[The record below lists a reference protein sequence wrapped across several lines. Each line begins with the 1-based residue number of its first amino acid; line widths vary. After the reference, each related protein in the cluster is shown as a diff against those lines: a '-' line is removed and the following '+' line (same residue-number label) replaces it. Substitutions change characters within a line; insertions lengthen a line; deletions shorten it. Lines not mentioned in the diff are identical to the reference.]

1 MSLETRSSSALFKR
15 AEQLKRWEQSETNRE
30 PTQPRQVARK
40 IKFSADIVFLAACAA
55 SDKEEVVRLLQR
67 GADINTG
74 NVDGLTALHQ
84 ACIDDDLDMVEFL
97 VEQGADIN
105 RGDNEGW
112 TPLHATASC
121 GFISIAKYLIEQ
133 GCNLAAVN
141 NDGELALDIAESDE
155 MEDMLQQHIN
165 KAGIDCDQAR
175 SEEERS
181 MLNDAKAWRSGAPG
195 KDSMHP
201 RSGATALHVA
211 AAKGYIKVMHILL
224 QARCN
229 VDAQDFDGWT
239 PLHGAAHWGQ
249 LEACKLLV
257 ENGCDMDMKNYAD
270 QTAFDIADADIL
282 KALENLREQQALS
295 KENSQTNNK
304 KQSSIPK
311 KRFSTSAD
319 NAVAAQ
325 ESTEIFEE
333 ETPNK
338 VKKVEL
344 EIQSDKEDSSTST
357 NSDVVMCI
365 SYNIAAWTEATRET
379 HMEESDGEGE
389 SETSSESHSSTFSN
403 QSDKSNHATCLTDDE
418 KKNRV
423 NKDESAPHSPISP
436 VETNKVPNQAPILPP
451 KQQTDNNE
459 DGVVPS
465 WRRSGSFR
473 NRMQST
479 ETTNSASTK
488 LEDKD
493 NNIKI
498 PTTPNKVSA
507 EPDVVLRRTHS
518 FETDEKFYEQY
529 LALRAR
535 IKAFSCPT
543 LHRCNAATPTHT
555 NATTRS
561 ASLRETHRKKDV
573 KLNLELSRLPQ
584 GSNTLSPTS
593 ASKTLVSSLLSSI
606 TTTTT
611 ATTTTSPIPVNQI
624 RSVQPV
630 EAASTVVSNTN
641 NAVATAPGTPTTP
654 GGSKLSPGNLF
665 KNFFKSFVPPVR
677 DEESET
683 QRKAHAKRVRETRR
697 STQGVTLDEIKSAE
711 QLVKKKQQN
720 NELPASAPST
730 QPSTTTTTTTTTT
743 TATTTTTTTVSN
755 TASITATITTAT
767 STTVTPVNKVS
778 EESNLPER
786 RPSWRLRVDNGSKFQ
801 LEDANN
807 KPTDNTTYMRRPSG
821 GTGVPRPSS
830 APVETI
836 ATSSTETTV
845 TLPLRRSLKQPDDK
859 EQDKEN
865 DSRNAQATQAVIQR
879 RRRPKR
885 RSTGVVHVDMDEIDP
900 EKQDLTAGGD
910 CDDSKIN
917 HNEGAQTKPTTAAGL
932 RAQASTNGQS
942 IFGNRSRIGGLLS
955 LNPNNLTFNAGL
967 LGVKS
972 PNLYSGSNFLNK
984 NKKSSNLFRTTPFTK
999 STNSPNYQNL
1009 FTTYGGTSTGY
1020 GGVTLPSHTA
1030 VSPLNLSPSPSYNY
1044 LNLNVNTRPH
1054 MQKTESFKRS
1064 KVKPNLNIGSRS
1076 SSLQSLTSSEGY
1088 VSGNDRSGRATRLG
1102 SISSLS
1108 SEASSTPI
1116 RLKSNSSENGELD
1129 YKKLYEESQVENER
1143 LKDKLKRSDEQL
1155 KEVRHLLEKMQI
1167 NQNKVILSEA
1177 EKRERRAMERKL
1189 SEMEEELK
1197 VMDQLKCENQRLKD
1211 ENGALIRVISKL
1223 SK

>member
-30 PTQPRQVARK
+30 PAQPRQVARK
-40 IKFSADIVFLAACAA
+40 IKFSDDCVFLAACAA
-55 SDKEEVVRLLQR
+55 GDKEEVVRLLQK

-141 NDGELALDIAESDE
+141 NDGELALDIAEKVE

-181 MLNDAKAWRSGAPG
+181 MLNDARAWRSGAPG

-201 RSGATALHVA
+201 RTGATALHVA
-211 AAKGYIKVMHILL
+211 AAKGYIKVMNILL
-224 QARCN
+224 QARCDVN
-229 VDAQDFDGWT
+229 MQDFDGWT

-257 ENGCDMDMKNYAD
+257 DNFCDMDIKNYAG
-270 QTAFDIADADIL
+270 QTAFDVADADIL
-282 KALENLREQQALS
+282 KDLEELKQKQS
-295 KENSQTNNK
+295 TIMKDHPQIINK
-304 KQSSIPK
+304 KQPSIPK
-311 KRFSTSAD
+311 KRISTSTD
-319 NAVAAQ
+319 STVTTQ
-325 ESTEIFEE
+325 ESPEILEE

-338 VKKVEL
+338 VKKVEV
-344 EIQSDKEDSSTST
+344 EIQSDKDDSSTGT
-357 NSDVVMCI
+357 NSDV
-365 SYNIAAWTEATRET
+365 EATREID
-379 HMEESDGEGE
+379 MEESDGEVV
-389 SETSSESHSSTFSN
+389 SETSSESRSSTCSN
-403 QSDKSNHATCLTDDE
+403 QSDKSNQSNHSTCLTDDE

-423 NKDESAPHSPISP
+423 NKEETTTHSPLSP
-436 VETNKVPNQAPILPP
+436 IEINKVPNQAPVLPP

-459 DGVVPS
+459 EGVIPS

-473 NRMQST
+473 NRIQNV
-479 ETTNSASTK
+479 EE

-493 NNIKI
+493 KSTKLLNS
-498 PTTPNKVSA
+498 PNKLPT
-507 EPDVVLRRTHS
+507 EPEVVLRRTHS
-518 FETDEKFYEQY
+518 FETDEKKE
-529 LALRAR
+529 
-535 IKAFSCPT
+535 I
-543 LHRCNAATPTHT
+543 
-555 NATTRS
+555 
-561 ASLRETHRKKDV
+561 
-573 KLNLELSRLPQ
+573 KLNLELSRTPQ

-593 ASKTLVSSLLSSI
+593 VSKTSPLSALPT

-611 ATTTTSPIPVNQI
+611 ANTMTTTIATSPVPLNQI
-624 RSVQPV
+624 RSVQPM
-630 EAASTVVSNTN
+630 EATSTLLSSPNNTVPVS
-641 NAVATAPGTPTTP
+641 GTPTTP
-654 GGSKLSPGNLF
+654 GGSKLSPGNIF

-720 NELPASAPST
+720 NEVSSLTTPSPQPAAS
-730 QPSTTTTTTTTTT
+730 
-743 TATTTTTTTVSN
+743 VSN

-767 STTVTPVNKVS
+767 PTTVTANKPS

-807 KPTDNTTYMRRPSG
+807 RSPDITSTYMRRPSG
-821 GTGVPRPSS
+821 GTGIPRPSS

-836 ATSSTETTV
+836 TPSPAETTV
-845 TLPLRRSLKQPDDK
+845 TLPLRRSLKPSEDK

-900 EKQDLTAGGD
+900 EKQDISVGGD
-910 CDDSKIN
+910 YEDTKVN
-917 HNEGAQTKPTTAAGL
+917 H
-932 RAQASTNGQS
+932 
-942 IFGNRSRIGGLLS
+942 
-955 LNPNNLTFNAGL
+955 
-967 LGVKS
+967 
-972 PNLYSGSNFLNK
+972 
-984 NKKSSNLFRTTPFTK
+984 
-999 STNSPNYQNL
+999 
-1009 FTTYGGTSTGY
+1009 
-1020 GGVTLPSHTA
+1020 
-1030 VSPLNLSPSPSYNY
+1030 
-1044 LNLNVNTRPH
+1044 
-1054 MQKTESFKRS
+1054 
-1064 KVKPNLNIGSRS
+1064 
-1076 SSLQSLTSSEGY
+1076 SET
-1088 VSGNDRSGRATRLG
+1088 GNDRPGRSNRLG
-1102 SISSLS
+1102 SVSSISSEIS
-1108 SEASSTPI
+1108 SASARIKSTT
-1116 RLKSNSSENGELD
+1116 SENGEID
-1129 YKKLYEESQVENER
+1129 YKKLYEESQAENER
-1143 LKDKLKRSDEQL
+1143 LREKLKRSDEQL
-1155 KEVRHLLEKMQI
+1155 KEVRNLLDKAQ
-1167 NQNKVILSEA
+1167 NSQNKSVLSEA

-1197 VMDQLKCENQRLKD
+1197 QLQKLKAENERLKA
-1211 ENGALIRVISKL
+1211 ENRALTRVVSKL
-1223 SK
+1223 TNTTK

>member
-40 IKFSADIVFLAACAA
+40 IKFSSDIVFLAACAA
-55 SDKEEVVRLLQR
+55 SDKEEVVRLLQK

-181 MLNDAKAWRSGAPG
+181 MLNDAIAWRSGAPG

-257 ENGCDMDMKNYAD
+257 ENGCDMDIKNYAD

-282 KALENLREQQALS
+282 KSLENLREQQALIV
-295 KENSQTNNK
+295 KENPQTNNK

-311 KRFSTSAD
+311 KRVSTNVDS
-319 NAVAAQ
+319 AVAAQ
-325 ESTEIFEE
+325 ETTEIFEE

-357 NSDVVMCI
+357 NSDV
-365 SYNIAAWTEATRET
+365 EATRET

-423 NKDESAPHSPISP
+423 NKDENAPHSPISP

-459 DGVVPS
+459 DSVVPS

-498 PTTPNKVSA
+498 STTPNKVSG

-593 ASKTLVSSLLSSI
+593 ASKTLASSLLSSI

-624 RSVQPV
+624 RR
-630 EAASTVVSNTN
+630 
-641 NAVATAPGTPTTP
+641 
-654 GGSKLSPGNLF
+654 
-665 KNFFKSFVPPVR
+665 SFVPPVR

-720 NELPASAPST
+720 NESPTSTPST
-730 QPSTTTTTTTTTT
+730 QP
-743 TATTTTTTTVSN
+743 TTTVSN

-767 STTVTPVNKVS
+767 STTVTTPNKVS
-778 EESNLPER
+778 EECNLPER

-807 KPTDNTTYMRRPSG
+807 KPTDNTNTTYMRRPSG

-836 ATSSTETTV
+836 ATGSTETTI

-900 EKQDLTAGGD
+900 EKQDITAGGD

-917 HNEGAQTKPTTAAGL
+917 HNE
-932 RAQASTNGQS
+932 
-942 IFGNRSRIGGLLS
+942 
-955 LNPNNLTFNAGL
+955 
-967 LGVKS
+967 
-972 PNLYSGSNFLNK
+972 
-984 NKKSSNLFRTTPFTK
+984 
-999 STNSPNYQNL
+999 
-1009 FTTYGGTSTGY
+1009 
-1020 GGVTLPSHTA
+1020 
-1030 VSPLNLSPSPSYNY
+1030 
-1044 LNLNVNTRPH
+1044 
-1054 MQKTESFKRS
+1054 
-1064 KVKPNLNIGSRS
+1064 
-1076 SSLQSLTSSEGY
+1076 
-1088 VSGNDRSGRATRLG
+1088 SGNDRSERSTRLG

-1108 SEASSTPI
+1108 SETSSTPI

-1155 KEVRHLLEKMQI
+1155 KEVRHLLEKTQI

-1197 VMDQLKCENQRLKD
+1197 QLQKLKAENERLKA
-1211 ENGALIRVISKL
+1211 ENRALTRVVSKL
-1223 SK
+1223 TNTK

>member
-30 PTQPRQVARK
+30 PAQPRQVARK
-40 IKFSADIVFLAACAA
+40 IKFSADCVFLAACAA
-55 SDKEEVVRLLQR
+55 SDKEEVVRLLQK

-121 GFISIAKYLIEQ
+121 GFVSIAKYLIEQ

-224 QARCN
+224 QARCDVN
-229 VDAQDFDGWT
+229 AQDFDGWT

-257 ENGCDMDMKNYAD
+257 ENGCDMDMKNYAG
-270 QTAFDIADADIL
+270 QTAFDVADADIL
-282 KALENLREQQALS
+282 KALEELKEQQALILKDS
-295 KENSQTNNK
+295 PQIINK

-311 KRFSTSAD
+311 KRVSTNNE
-319 NAVAAQ
+319 NAIAAQ

-357 NSDVVMCI
+357 NSDV
-365 SYNIAAWTEATRET
+365 
-379 HMEESDGEGE
+379 
-389 SETSSESHSSTFSN
+389 
-403 QSDKSNHATCLTDDE
+403 E

-423 NKDESAPHSPISP
+423 NKDEIAPHSPVSP
-436 VETNKVPNQAPILPP
+436 VESNKVPNQAPILPP

-459 DGVVPS
+459 EGVVPS

-473 NRMQST
+473 NRVQST

-498 PTTPNKVSA
+498 STVPNKVSA
-507 EPDVVLRRTHS
+507 EPEVVLRRTHS

-529 LALRAR
+529 LALQAR

-543 LHRCNAATPTHT
+543 LHCCNAATPTHT

-561 ASLRETHRKKDV
+561 ASLRETHRKKEV

-593 ASKTLVSSLLSSI
+593 ASKTLASSPLSS
-606 TTTTT
+606 TTTTITT

-641 NAVATAPGTPTTP
+641 NAVAAAPGTPTTP
-654 GGSKLSPGNLF
+654 GGSKLSPGNIF

-720 NELPASAPST
+720 NESPALTPST
-730 QPSTTTTTTTTTT
+730 QP
-743 TATTTTTTTVSN
+743 TTTVSN

-767 STTVTPVNKVS
+767 STTVTANKVS

-807 KPTDNTTYMRRPSG
+807 RPTDNTTAYMRRPSG
-821 GTGVPRPSS
+821 GTGIPRPSS

-836 ATSSTETTV
+836 ATSSTETTI

-910 CDDSKIN
+910 CDDSKVN
-917 HNEGAQTKPTTAAGL
+917 HNE
-932 RAQASTNGQS
+932 
-942 IFGNRSRIGGLLS
+942 
-955 LNPNNLTFNAGL
+955 
-967 LGVKS
+967 
-972 PNLYSGSNFLNK
+972 
-984 NKKSSNLFRTTPFTK
+984 
-999 STNSPNYQNL
+999 
-1009 FTTYGGTSTGY
+1009 
-1020 GGVTLPSHTA
+1020 
-1030 VSPLNLSPSPSYNY
+1030 
-1044 LNLNVNTRPH
+1044 
-1054 MQKTESFKRS
+1054 
-1064 KVKPNLNIGSRS
+1064 
-1076 SSLQSLTSSEGY
+1076 
-1088 VSGNDRSGRATRLG
+1088 SGNDRSSRSNRLG
-1102 SISSLS
+1102 SISSIS
-1108 SEASSTPI
+1108 SEASSAPI
-1116 RLKSNSSENGELD
+1116 RIKSSSSENGELD

-1155 KEVRHLLEKMQI
+1155 KEVRSLLEKAQT

-1197 VMDQLKCENQRLKD
+1197 QLQKLKAENERLKA
-1211 ENGALIRVISKL
+1211 ENRALTRVVSKL
-1223 SK
+1223 TNTK

>member
-30 PTQPRQVARK
+30 PAQPRQVARK

-55 SDKEEVVRLLQR
+55 SDKDEVVRLLQK

-195 KDSMHP
+195 KDSTHP

-257 ENGCDMDMKNYAD
+257 ENGCDMDIKNYAD

-282 KALENLREQQALS
+282 KALENLREQQALII
-295 KENSQTNNK
+295 KENPQTNNK
-304 KQSSIPK
+304 KQLSIPK
-311 KRFSTSAD
+311 KRVSTSTD
-319 NAVAAQ
+319 NAIAAQ

-344 EIQSDKEDSSTST
+344 EIQSDKEDSSAST
-357 NSDVVMCI
+357 NSDV
-365 SYNIAAWTEATRET
+365 
-379 HMEESDGEGE
+379 
-389 SETSSESHSSTFSN
+389 
-403 QSDKSNHATCLTDDE
+403 E

-423 NKDESAPHSPISP
+423 NKDENAPHSPISP

-473 NRMQST
+473 NRMQNA
-479 ETTNSASTK
+479 ETNSTSTK

-498 PTTPNKVSA
+498 PTTSNKVSG
-507 EPDVVLRRTHS
+507 ESDVVLRRTHS
-518 FETDEKFYEQY
+518 FETDEK
-529 LALRAR
+529 
-535 IKAFSCPT
+535 
-543 LHRCNAATPTHT
+543 
-555 NATTRS
+555 
-561 ASLRETHRKKDV
+561 KKDV

-593 ASKTLVSSLLSSI
+593 ASKTLASSLLSSI

-654 GGSKLSPGNLF
+654 GGSKLSPGNIF

-720 NELPASAPST
+720 SESPTLTPST
-730 QPSTTTTTTTTTT
+730 Q
-743 TATTTTTTTVSN
+743 
-755 TASITATITTAT
+755 
-767 STTVTPVNKVS
+767 
-778 EESNLPER
+778 
-786 RPSWRLRVDNGSKFQ
+786 FQ

-807 KPTDNTTYMRRPSG
+807 KPTDNTTAYMRRPSG
-821 GTGVPRPSS
+821 GTGIPRPSS

-836 ATSSTETTV
+836 ATSSTEATV

-917 HNEGAQTKPTTAAGL
+917 HNE
-932 RAQASTNGQS
+932 
-942 IFGNRSRIGGLLS
+942 
-955 LNPNNLTFNAGL
+955 
-967 LGVKS
+967 
-972 PNLYSGSNFLNK
+972 
-984 NKKSSNLFRTTPFTK
+984 
-999 STNSPNYQNL
+999 
-1009 FTTYGGTSTGY
+1009 
-1020 GGVTLPSHTA
+1020 
-1030 VSPLNLSPSPSYNY
+1030 
-1044 LNLNVNTRPH
+1044 
-1054 MQKTESFKRS
+1054 
-1064 KVKPNLNIGSRS
+1064 
-1076 SSLQSLTSSEGY
+1076 
-1088 VSGNDRSGRATRLG
+1088 SGNDRSGRANRLG

-1108 SEASSTPI
+1108 SEASSTPS

-1129 YKKLYEESQVENER
+1129 YKKLYEESQAENER
-1143 LKDKLKRSDEQL
+1143 LKEKLKRSDEQL
-1155 KEVRHLLEKMQI
+1155 KEVRSLLEKMQI

-1197 VMDQLKCENQRLKD
+1197 QLQKLKAENERLKA
-1211 ENGALIRVISKL
+1211 ENRALTRVVSKL
-1223 SK
+1223 TNTK

>member
-40 IKFSADIVFLAACAA
+40 IKFSSDIVFLAACAA
-55 SDKEEVVRLLQR
+55 SDKEEVVRLLQK

-181 MLNDAKAWRSGAPG
+181 MLNDAIAWRSGAPG

-257 ENGCDMDMKNYAD
+257 ENGCDMDIKNYAD

-282 KALENLREQQALS
+282 KSLENLREQQALIV
-295 KENSQTNNK
+295 KENPQTNNK

-311 KRFSTSAD
+311 KRVSTNVDS
-319 NAVAAQ
+319 AVAAQ
-325 ESTEIFEE
+325 ETTEIFEE

-357 NSDVVMCI
+357 NSDV
-365 SYNIAAWTEATRET
+365 
-379 HMEESDGEGE
+379 
-389 SETSSESHSSTFSN
+389 
-403 QSDKSNHATCLTDDE
+403 E

-423 NKDESAPHSPISP
+423 NKDENAPHSPISP

-459 DGVVPS
+459 DSVVPS

-498 PTTPNKVSA
+498 STTPNKVSG

-593 ASKTLVSSLLSSI
+593 ASKTLASSLLSSI

-641 NAVATAPGTPTTP
+641 NAVTTAPGTPTTP
-654 GGSKLSPGNLF
+654 GGSKLSPGNIF

-720 NELPASAPST
+720 NESPTSTPST
-730 QPSTTTTTTTTTT
+730 QP
-743 TATTTTTTTVSN
+743 TTTVSN

-767 STTVTPVNKVS
+767 STTVTTPNKVS
-778 EESNLPER
+778 EECNLPER

-807 KPTDNTTYMRRPSG
+807 KPTDNTNTTYMRRPSG

-836 ATSSTETTV
+836 ATGSTETTI

-900 EKQDLTAGGD
+900 EKQDITAGGD

-917 HNEGAQTKPTTAAGL
+917 HNE
-932 RAQASTNGQS
+932 
-942 IFGNRSRIGGLLS
+942 
-955 LNPNNLTFNAGL
+955 
-967 LGVKS
+967 
-972 PNLYSGSNFLNK
+972 
-984 NKKSSNLFRTTPFTK
+984 
-999 STNSPNYQNL
+999 
-1009 FTTYGGTSTGY
+1009 
-1020 GGVTLPSHTA
+1020 
-1030 VSPLNLSPSPSYNY
+1030 
-1044 LNLNVNTRPH
+1044 
-1054 MQKTESFKRS
+1054 
-1064 KVKPNLNIGSRS
+1064 
-1076 SSLQSLTSSEGY
+1076 
-1088 VSGNDRSGRATRLG
+1088 SGNDRSERSTRLG

-1108 SEASSTPI
+1108 SETSSTPI

-1155 KEVRHLLEKMQI
+1155 KEVRHLLEKTQI

-1197 VMDQLKCENQRLKD
+1197 QLQKLKAENERLKA
-1211 ENGALIRVISKL
+1211 ENRALTRVVSKL
-1223 SK
+1223 TNTK

>member
-30 PTQPRQVARK
+30 PAQPRQVARK
-40 IKFSADIVFLAACAA
+40 IKFSDDCVFLAACAA
-55 SDKEEVVRLLQR
+55 GDKEEVVRLLQK

-141 NDGELALDIAESDE
+141 NDGELALDIAEKVE

-181 MLNDAKAWRSGAPG
+181 MLNDARAWRSGAPG

-201 RSGATALHVA
+201 RTGATALHVA
-211 AAKGYIKVMHILL
+211 AAKGYIKVMNILL
-224 QARCN
+224 QARCDVN
-229 VDAQDFDGWT
+229 AQDFDGWT

-249 LEACKLLV
+249 SETCKLLV
-257 ENGCDMDMKNYAD
+257 DNFCDMDIKNYAG
-270 QTAFDIADADIL
+270 QTAFDVADADIL
-282 KALENLREQQALS
+282 KDLEELKQKQLTMM
-295 KENSQTNNK
+295 KDHPQIINK
-304 KQSSIPK
+304 KQPSVPK
-311 KRFSTSAD
+311 KRISTNTDSA
-319 NAVAAQ
+319 VTTQ
-325 ESTEIFEE
+325 ESPEILEE

-338 VKKVEL
+338 VKKVEV
-344 EIQSDKEDSSTST
+344 EIQSDKDDSSTGT
-357 NSDVVMCI
+357 NSDV
-365 SYNIAAWTEATRET
+365 EATRET
-379 HMEESDGEGE
+379 DMEESDGEVV
-389 SETSSESHSSTFSN
+389 SETSSESRSSTCSN
-403 QSDKSNHATCLTDDE
+403 QSDKSNQSNHSTCLTDDE

-423 NKDESAPHSPISP
+423 NKEETAAHSPLSAI
-436 VETNKVPNQAPILPP
+436 EINKVPNQAPILPP
-451 KQQTDNNE
+451 KQQIDNNE
-459 DGVVPS
+459 EGVVPS

-473 NRMQST
+473 SRIQNV
-479 ETTNSASTK
+479 EE

-493 NNIKI
+493 KSTKLLN
-498 PTTPNKVSA
+498 TPNKITT
-507 EPDVVLRRTHS
+507 EPEVVLRRTHS
-518 FETDEKFYEQY
+518 FETDEK
-529 LALRAR
+529 
-535 IKAFSCPT
+535 
-543 LHRCNAATPTHT
+543 
-555 NATTRS
+555 
-561 ASLRETHRKKDV
+561 RKEI
-573 KLNLELSRLPQ
+573 KLNLELSRTPQ

-593 ASKTLVSSLLSSI
+593 ASKTSPLSALPT

-611 ATTTTSPIPVNQI
+611 ANTVTTTITTSPVPLNQI
-624 RSVQPV
+624 RSVQPM
-630 EAASTVVSNTN
+630 EATSTLLSSANNTVAVS
-641 NAVATAPGTPTTP
+641 GTPTTP
-654 GGSKLSPGNLF
+654 GGSKLSPGNIF

-720 NELPASAPST
+720 NEVPSLTAPSPQ
-730 QPSTTTTTTTTTT
+730 QPAAS
-743 TATTTTTTTVSN
+743 VSN

-767 STTVTPVNKVS
+767 PTTVTANKPS

-807 KPTDNTTYMRRPSG
+807 RSPDITSTYMRRPSG
-821 GTGVPRPSS
+821 GTGIPRPSS

-836 ATSSTETTV
+836 TPSPAETTV
-845 TLPLRRSLKQPDDK
+845 TLPLRRSLKPSEDK

-900 EKQDLTAGGD
+900 EKQDISAGGD
-910 CDDSKIN
+910 FEDTKVN
-917 HNEGAQTKPTTAAGL
+917 H
-932 RAQASTNGQS
+932 
-942 IFGNRSRIGGLLS
+942 
-955 LNPNNLTFNAGL
+955 
-967 LGVKS
+967 
-972 PNLYSGSNFLNK
+972 
-984 NKKSSNLFRTTPFTK
+984 
-999 STNSPNYQNL
+999 
-1009 FTTYGGTSTGY
+1009 
-1020 GGVTLPSHTA
+1020 
-1030 VSPLNLSPSPSYNY
+1030 
-1044 LNLNVNTRPH
+1044 
-1054 MQKTESFKRS
+1054 
-1064 KVKPNLNIGSRS
+1064 
-1076 SSLQSLTSSEGY
+1076 SE
-1088 VSGNDRSGRATRLG
+1088 SGNDRPGRSNRLG
-1102 SISSLS
+1102 SVSSISSEIS
-1108 SEASSTPI
+1108 SASARIKST
-1116 RLKSNSSENGELD
+1116 SSENGEID
-1129 YKKLYEESQVENER
+1129 YKKLYEESQAENER
-1143 LKDKLKRSDEQL
+1143 LREKLKRSDEQL
-1155 KEVRHLLEKMQI
+1155 KEVRSLLDKAQ
-1167 NQNKVILSEA
+1167 NSQNKSVLSEA

-1197 VMDQLKCENQRLKD
+1197 QLQKLKAENERLKA
-1211 ENGALIRVISKL
+1211 ENRALTRVVSKL
-1223 SK
+1223 TNTTK

>member
-181 MLNDAKAWRSGAPG
+181 MLNDAKAWRSGASG
-195 KDSMHP
+195 KDSLHP

-257 ENGCDMDMKNYAD
+257 ENSCDMDMKNYAD

-282 KALENLREQQALS
+282 KALENLREQQALI

-357 NSDVVMCI
+357 NSDV
-365 SYNIAAWTEATRET
+365 EATRET

-423 NKDESAPHSPISP
+423 NKDENAPHSPISP

-493 NNIKI
+493 SNIKI
-498 PTTPNKVSA
+498 PTTPNKVSG

-593 ASKTLVSSLLSSI
+593 ASKTLASSLLSSI

-624 RSVQPV
+624 RR
-630 EAASTVVSNTN
+630 
-641 NAVATAPGTPTTP
+641 
-654 GGSKLSPGNLF
+654 
-665 KNFFKSFVPPVR
+665 SFVPPVR

-720 NELPASAPST
+720 NELPTSTPST
-730 QPSTTTTTTTTTT
+730 QPPPTTTTTTSTTTT
-743 TATTTTTTTVSN
+743 STSTTTTTTTVSN

-807 KPTDNTTYMRRPSG
+807 KPTDNTTAYMRRPSG

-917 HNEGAQTKPTTAAGL
+917 HNE
-932 RAQASTNGQS
+932 
-942 IFGNRSRIGGLLS
+942 
-955 LNPNNLTFNAGL
+955 
-967 LGVKS
+967 
-972 PNLYSGSNFLNK
+972 
-984 NKKSSNLFRTTPFTK
+984 
-999 STNSPNYQNL
+999 
-1009 FTTYGGTSTGY
+1009 
-1020 GGVTLPSHTA
+1020 
-1030 VSPLNLSPSPSYNY
+1030 
-1044 LNLNVNTRPH
+1044 
-1054 MQKTESFKRS
+1054 
-1064 KVKPNLNIGSRS
+1064 
-1076 SSLQSLTSSEGY
+1076 
-1088 VSGNDRSGRATRLG
+1088 SGNDRSGRATRLG

-1197 VMDQLKCENQRLKD
+1197 QLQKLKAENERLKA
-1211 ENGALIRVISKL
+1211 ENRALTRVVSKL
-1223 SK
+1223 TNTK

>member
-30 PTQPRQVARK
+30 PAQPRQVARK
-40 IKFSADIVFLAACAA
+40 IKFSADCVFLAACAA
-55 SDKEEVVRLLQR
+55 SDKEEVVRLLQK

-175 SEEERS
+175 SEEEQS
-181 MLNDAKAWRSGAPG
+181 MLNDAKAWRAGTPG
-195 KDSMHP
+195 KDSVHP

-239 PLHGAAHWGQ
+239 SLHGAAHWGQ

-257 ENGCDMDMKNYAD
+257 ENGCDMDMKNYVG
-270 QTAFDIADADIL
+270 QTAFDVADADIL
-282 KALENLREQQALS
+282 KALENLREQQALII
-295 KENSQTNNK
+295 KENPQTNNK
-304 KQSSIPK
+304 KQLSIPK
-311 KRFSTSAD
+311 KRVSTSAD
-319 NAVAAQ
+319 SAVMAQ
-325 ESTEIFEE
+325 ESAEIFEE

-357 NSDVVMCI
+357 NSDV
-365 SYNIAAWTEATRET
+365 EATRET

-403 QSDKSNHATCLTDDE
+403 QSDKSNHVTCLTDDE

-423 NKDESAPHSPISP
+423 NKDETALHSPISP

-459 DGVVPS
+459 EGVVPS

-473 NRMQST
+473 NKMQST
-479 ETTNSASTK
+479 ETTNSVSTK

-493 NNIKI
+493 NNHKV
-498 PTTPNKVSA
+498 PNKVSG

-543 LHRCNAATPTHT
+543 LHRCNATATTHT

-593 ASKTLVSSLLSSI
+593 ASKTLTSSLLSSI

-624 RSVQPV
+624 RR
-630 EAASTVVSNTN
+630 
-641 NAVATAPGTPTTP
+641 
-654 GGSKLSPGNLF
+654 
-665 KNFFKSFVPPVR
+665 SFVPPVR

-720 NELPASAPST
+720 NESPAITPST
-730 QPSTTTTTTTTTT
+730 QP
-743 TATTTTTTTVSN
+743 TTTVSN

-767 STTVTPVNKVS
+767 STTATVTTANKV

-807 KPTDNTTYMRRPSG
+807 KSNDNTTAYMRRPSG
-821 GTGVPRPSS
+821 GTGIPRPSS

-836 ATSSTETTV
+836 ATSSTETTI

-900 EKQDLTAGGD
+900 EKQDVTAGGD

-917 HNEGAQTKPTTAAGL
+917 HNE
-932 RAQASTNGQS
+932 
-942 IFGNRSRIGGLLS
+942 
-955 LNPNNLTFNAGL
+955 
-967 LGVKS
+967 
-972 PNLYSGSNFLNK
+972 
-984 NKKSSNLFRTTPFTK
+984 
-999 STNSPNYQNL
+999 
-1009 FTTYGGTSTGY
+1009 
-1020 GGVTLPSHTA
+1020 
-1030 VSPLNLSPSPSYNY
+1030 
-1044 LNLNVNTRPH
+1044 
-1054 MQKTESFKRS
+1054 
-1064 KVKPNLNIGSRS
+1064 
-1076 SSLQSLTSSEGY
+1076 
-1088 VSGNDRSGRATRLG
+1088 SGNDRSVRANRLG

-1116 RLKSNSSENGELD
+1116 RLKSNNSENGEID
-1129 YKKLYEESQVENER
+1129 YKKLYEESQAENER

-1155 KEVRHLLEKMQI
+1155 KEVRSLLEKAQS

-1197 VMDQLKCENQRLKD
+1197 QLQKLKAENERLKA
-1211 ENGALIRVISKL
+1211 ENRALTRVVSKL
-1223 SK
+1223 TNTK

>member
-357 NSDVVMCI
+357 NSDV
-365 SYNIAAWTEATRET
+365 EATRET

-730 QPSTTTTTTTTTT
+730 Q
-743 TATTTTTTTVSN
+743 
-755 TASITATITTAT
+755 
-767 STTVTPVNKVS
+767 
-778 EESNLPER
+778 
-786 RPSWRLRVDNGSKFQ
+786 FQ

-917 HNEGAQTKPTTAAGL
+917 HNE
-932 RAQASTNGQS
+932 
-942 IFGNRSRIGGLLS
+942 
-955 LNPNNLTFNAGL
+955 
-967 LGVKS
+967 
-972 PNLYSGSNFLNK
+972 
-984 NKKSSNLFRTTPFTK
+984 
-999 STNSPNYQNL
+999 
-1009 FTTYGGTSTGY
+1009 
-1020 GGVTLPSHTA
+1020 
-1030 VSPLNLSPSPSYNY
+1030 
-1044 LNLNVNTRPH
+1044 
-1054 MQKTESFKRS
+1054 
-1064 KVKPNLNIGSRS
+1064 
-1076 SSLQSLTSSEGY
+1076 
-1088 VSGNDRSGRATRLG
+1088 SGNDRSGRATRLG

-1197 VMDQLKCENQRLKD
+1197 QLQKLKAENERLKA
-1211 ENGALIRVISKL
+1211 ENRALTRVVSKL
-1223 SK
+1223 TNTK